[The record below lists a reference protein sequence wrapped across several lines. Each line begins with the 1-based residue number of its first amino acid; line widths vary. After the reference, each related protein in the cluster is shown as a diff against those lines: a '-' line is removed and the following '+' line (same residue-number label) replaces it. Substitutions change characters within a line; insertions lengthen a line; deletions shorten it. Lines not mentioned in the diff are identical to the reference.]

1 MEEKK
6 ETTEIVIASGEYMEA
21 YAPFPGTK
29 EENEQKVKR
38 GILARLGMKQ
48 DEIDKLINS
57 VEIEF
62 DNGGADGTFDD
73 GPYTPIKLV
82 KKIYKEPNIDID
94 FESDLNPEKNPEIN
108 KPRQTMLQQYYG
120 DKKAEDRR
128 NKIFDRFNKNGI
140 C

>member
-1 MEEKK
+1 MRGTKEMEEKK

-57 VEIEF
+57 VELSLIMVVRMERLMMVH
-62 DNGGADGTFDD
+62 
-73 GPYTPIKLV
+73 IHQ
-82 KKIYKEPNIDID
+82 
-94 FESDLNPEKNPEIN
+94 LN
-108 KPRQTMLQQYYG
+108 
-120 DKKAEDRR
+120 
-128 NKIFDRFNKNGI
+128 
-140 C
+140 